1 MALPFSGQ
9 LEVIRSAKRKKTI
22 TVMVRNGQVRILAP
36 AGTTEHEI
44 RRVLES
50 RRAWIEE
57 RLQQSQVSAQERENW
72 TDRTFLLYGKPT
84 PVEYQRTSERFSCT
98 YRDKRFHITG
108 PDVSPASDKI
118 YAVLTQWYQ
127 QAAEVDFAHRLKNW
141 SRELGVTYQ
150 SFRVKDQR
158 TRWGSCSSTG
168 NINLNWRLIQAPP
181 EVIDYVVVHELCHLL
196 EMNHSP
202 RFWAHVA
209 KALPTYK
216 FSQQW
221 LKRHGASLYF

>member
-1 MALPFSGQ
+1 MALPFSEQ

-22 TVMVRNGQVRILAP
+22 TLMVRSGQIRILAP

-44 RRVLES
+44 QRILES

-57 RLQQSQVSAQERENW
+57 RLRQSQTAAQARKNW
-72 TDRTFLLYGKPT
+72 TEHTFLLYGKPT
-84 PVEYQRTSERFSCT
+84 TVEYQCTTERWHCT
-98 YRDKRFHITG
+98 NRDNRFHITG
-108 PDVSPASDKI
+108 PDVTPPADKI
-118 YAVLTQWYQ
+118 YDILTQWYKRV
-127 QAAEVDFAHRLKNW
+127 AKSDFEHRLQHW
-141 SRELGVTYQ
+141 SRRLDVSYRG
-150 SFRVKDQR
+150 FRVKDQR

-196 EMNHSP
+196 EMNHSA

-209 KALPTYK
+209 RIFPAYQE
-216 FSQQW
+216 SQQW
-221 LKRHGASLYF
+221 LKQYGNSLYF